1 MHAHA
6 PYRRLRLR
14 FALSSARPRP
24 RGRVPAA
31 PCSLPPLRSSSSP
44 ATSPARPQAPTAMG
58 TGGAGT
64 TACPFG
70 HPATTRNLKVPKS
83 IDRTGTSNAAR
94 ALNAF
99 IAKVPNGSVIDF
111 ARPGAVYRL
120 DAGLLL
126 SGRRN
131 IVLMGHG
138 STTLRMHGSGHD
150 EALSAFL
157 VRGSS
162 HVRIRGFKVAGSHQ
176 DWPANVGER
185 AHVLAL
191 SGWYASAP
199 SHFVDLSHVTASRI
213 FGDGVYLEGE
223 NEGDKRPSTRVCI
236 HDNSSDYVGRN
247 GISLINV
254 TDVLVKHNKFDHVGY
269 HAIDIEPNF
278 ASEEVRRIRI
288 SDNVFGVP
296 APIGVPRLLRRRC
309 PGRRR
314 RRGDGRRH
322 HDRQQ
327 PGRRDRGQRLQ
338 RHAARARLQV
348 PRVERPTPRA
358 DLVHREPDVPQ
369 GLRPRDRLLLLGR
382 RLHRGRQRPAD
393 GLGYVHPSVQL
404 LGRRAGRRHQL
415 TVCERVPSR
424 QGRRA
429 TGASSC
435 RTWMQ
440 RSGSSLAS
448 SLVA

>member
-1 MHAHA
+1 
-6 PYRRLRLR
+6 
-14 FALSSARPRP
+14 
-24 RGRVPAA
+24 
-31 PCSLPPLRSSSSP
+31 
-44 ATSPARPQAPTAMG
+44 MG

-70 HPATTRNLKVPKS
+70 HPRTTRTFRVPKS

-131 IVLMGHG
+131 IVLLGHG

-150 EALSAFL
+150 EALSTFL
-157 VRGSS
+157 LRGSS
-162 HVRIRGFKVAGSHQ
+162 HVRIRGFNVAGSHK

-191 SGWYASAP
+191 SGWYASGP
-199 SHFVDLSHVTASRI
+199 SHFVELSHVTASRI

-236 HDNSSDYVGRN
+236 HDNTFDYVGRN

-288 SDNVFGVP
+288 RDNVFGSYSHRSGYLGFFVADAQVGAGVGATVAGITIANNRVGGIAANGYNGTPLGLDSKFLGSSGRTTRRSHSPGTGRP
-296 APIGVPRLLRRRC
+296 APSPAEGSSTA
-309 PGRRR
+309 PGSTAS
-314 RRGDGRRH
+314 
-322 HDRQQ
+322 
-327 PGRRDRGQRLQ
+327 PW
-338 RHAARARLQV
+338 HATSSRWPRARSSFG
-348 PRVERPTPRA
+348 PTARTSRRA
-358 DLVHREPDVPQ
+358 PS
-369 GLRPRDRLLLLGR
+369 
-382 RLHRGRQRPAD
+382 PAD
-393 GLGYVHPSVQL
+393 G
-404 LGRRAGRRHQL
+404 
-415 TVCERVPSR
+415 ERVPSR
-424 QGRRA
+424 QGQRA
-429 TGASSC
+429 TAASSC
-435 RTWMQ
+435 WTWMQ
-440 RSGSSLAS
+440 RSGSS
-448 SLVA
+448 